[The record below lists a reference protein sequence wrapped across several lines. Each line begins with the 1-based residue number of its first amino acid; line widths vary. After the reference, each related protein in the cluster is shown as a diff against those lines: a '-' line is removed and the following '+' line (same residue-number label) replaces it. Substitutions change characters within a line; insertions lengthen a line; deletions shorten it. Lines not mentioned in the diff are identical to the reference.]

1 MIRRAEDCRKKAM
14 ECHHRAFACSDT
26 AMRLV
31 YLDLVRQWRA
41 IADEFEELGR
51 TNQMHPNDD

>member
-1 MIRRAEDCRKKAM
+1 
-14 ECHHRAFACSDT
+14 
-26 AMRLV
+26 MRLV

-41 IADEFEELGR
+41 IADEFEELGQ